1 MGNEPQEPQAPPEII
16 DATVT
21 PAKNE
26 IVDVKGGE
34 IIPRGANTE
43 IASTGANLEM
53 IKMEQIG
60 TLAVSEEAMKILEEP
75 LKPEDVRIRPND
87 GIVYLPW
94 TYYAERLN
102 RAFGKFAWGLIP
114 AGMPMS
120 QPNGPKQVLVV
131 WGHWLVVRGTPIG
144 FAIGECNYVPANAKM
159 TYADACEGAK
169 SNALA
174 RNCKLLGMTLE
185 LWDHDWGENWK
196 RQYATKVNNDWV
208 KKSSI
213 PAAAVKK
220 EANKTAEPAL
230 VLSGVKREWMAAA
243 IKKGIM
249 LNEHDKAG
257 GNVLATLLGELY
269 TGLTME
275 NAANNRGEG
284 IKRIEA
290 WVAPVKTP

>member
-1 MGNEPQEPQAPPEII
+1 MGNDPQEPQAPPDVI
-16 DATVT
+16 DGKVT
-21 PAKNE
+21 PVTNE
-26 IVDVKGGE
+26 IVNTRTGE
-34 IIPRGANTE
+34 EIPHGANTE
-43 IASTGANLEM
+43 IATTGANLEM
-53 IKMEQIG
+53 VKLESIG
-60 TLAVSEEAMKILEEP
+60 TLAVPENAVAVLAEP
-75 LKPEDVRIRPND
+75 LNPEDVRIRPND

-94 TYYAERLN
+94 TYYADRLN

-131 WGHWLVVRGTPIG
+131 WGHWLVVQGHPIG
-144 FAIGECNYVPANAKM
+144 FAIGECNYVPSNAKM

-185 LWDHDWGENWK
+185 LWDHDWGESWK
-196 RQYATKVNNDWV
+196 HKYAVQNGSNWV
-208 KKSSI
+208 KKSSLPP
-213 PAAAVKK
+213 PAAKK
-220 EANKTAEPAL
+220 ETTKALEPAL

-243 IKKGIM
+243 IKKGMM
-249 LNEHDKAG
+249 LNEHDHIG
-257 GNVLATLLGELY
+257 GAILATLLGDLY

-284 IKRIEA
+284 IKRIDA
-290 WVAPVKTP
+290 WVAPEKKA